1 MKKKALSLALALVM
15 CLGLTVPVLAVETTT
30 IKDDAGYS
38 YTLSQPVI
46 GSYVTKDNNAKDVTV
61 YQIPEGTIITPISPE
76 GKEYDRTSLKNL
88 GLGLG
93 HMMEKEQ
100 GLKQAGADIDPDR
113 AERTTNF
120 FVVYQ
125 EVEPDDSGNMHA
137 LHGLWD
143 YSEDGEEVVETQPFP
158 VGEHLIRREIRWIYL
173 GNSEGGSTI
182 PPALGTGGDS
192 YLYVEVVSKSQPT
205 TPVEPEQPG
214 GADITVDKIPAKGTA
229 VASTQSVEL
238 DGKKVEFQ
246 MYALKDEKGSTNYI
260 KLRDLGHILNGTK
273 AQFNVGYS
281 KETGITVTTGQA
293 YQGNGSEMNTP
304 FSGDRAYAGGG
315 QSVQINGKAVELTAF
330 VLTDDAGGGYT
341 YFKLRDLGAALGFNV
356 SWSADRG
363 VYVETDKPYVG

>member
-1 MKKKALSLALALVM
+1 MPCKYN
-15 CLGLTVPVLAVETTT
+15 
-30 IKDDAGYS
+30 D
-38 YTLSQPVI
+38 
-46 GSYVTKDNNAKDVTV
+46 AKDFS
-61 YQIPEGTIITPISPE
+61 EGLAAVMDDE
-76 GKEYDRTSLKNL
+76 NYKYGF
-88 GLGLG
+88 
-93 HMMEKEQ
+93 
-100 GLKQAGADIDPDR
+100 ID
-113 AERTTNF
+113 TT
-120 FVVYQ
+120 
-125 EVEPDDSGNMHA
+125 GR
-137 LHGLWD
+137 
-143 YSEDGEEVVETQPFP
+143 EVVPCKYDY
-158 VGEHLIRREIRWIYL
+158 VG
-173 GNSEGGSTI
+173 NFSEGLAAVKLDGKWGFV
-182 PPALGTGGDS
+182 A
-192 YLYVEVVSKSQPT
+192 VSGAGEQPT
-205 TPVEPEQPG
+205 TPVEPEKPADPG
-214 GADITVDKIPAKGTA
+214 ITVDKIPAKGTA
-229 VASTQSVEL
+229 AASTQSVEL

-356 SWSADRG
+356 SWSKDRG